1 MLHSHILLCIKPCSF
16 FSVNY
21 CHSSR
26 GKSNMIIGHNIR
38 LHNHSKCSALKI
50 MSSDMEIKNVRGSI
64 KILRHRLHR
73 GLNNEGKTGSSDGV
87 VGHGPSVPSHHTA
100 AQLLLSSIVAASVDN
115 SLSRGPSQ
123 RSQQTH
129 RSSELFLLLWK
140 RSGDI
145 GHAVMALNS
154 FCGPT

>member
-1 MLHSHILLCIKPCSF
+1 MFCSKNH
-16 FSVNY
+16 V
-21 CHSSR
+21 
-26 GKSNMIIGHNIR
+26 IGYGNK
-38 LHNHSKCSALKI
+38 KCERMYQDPAASLA
-50 MSSDMEIKNVRGSI
+50 SGAD
-64 KILRHRLHR
+64 
-73 GLNNEGKTGSSDGV
+73 NNEGKTGSSDGV